1 MRPQRELDTNS
12 VPWEPIA
19 CGHVVQERYRLNR
32 GRCGDMEWLFL
43 HRWRHWQSSQLIVTF
58 LVVYL
63 KKFRIIGVD
72 QMGGDRLQGFS
83 AAFELSQKW
92 CSVLIYSG
100 VSYSGTS
107 LPTDATL
114 GHGFLTYGKKSYP
127 SSIYTRRHCPHA
139 GGSWSAEGAQWWGE
153 TLSQGPRSSPR
164 WVSSTPLH
172 LLQWDL
178 SFSLLCFYGS
188 LRYA

>member
-1 MRPQRELDTNS
+1 MTSLAII
-12 VPWEPIA
+12 PIN
-19 CGHVVQERYRLNR
+19 CDVSGCVFKEVQDYWGRSNR
-32 GRCGDMEWLFL
+32 GVINFKVSLQL
-43 HRWRHWQSSQLIVTF
+43 LNYHRGGVQSSSIQV
-58 LVVYL
+58 
-63 KKFRIIGVD
+63 
-72 QMGGDRLQGFS
+72 
-83 AAFELSQKW
+83 
-92 CSVLIYSG
+92 C
-100 VSYSGTS
+100 TS

-114 GHGFLTYGKKSYP
+114 GHGFLTYSKKSYP

-178 SFSLLCFYGS
+178 SFSLICFYGS